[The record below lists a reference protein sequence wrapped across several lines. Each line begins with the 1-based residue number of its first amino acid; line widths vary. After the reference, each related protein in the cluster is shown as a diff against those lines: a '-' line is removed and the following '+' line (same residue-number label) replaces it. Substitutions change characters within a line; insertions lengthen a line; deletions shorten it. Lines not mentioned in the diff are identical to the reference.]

1 MLQAG
6 CADVVGF
13 GTFNKFIRA
22 TSQHWPG
29 PILVPAFLRPAI
41 LSEVFVHRRRTKT
54 QSKDTYQS
62 SLLTPSGGVSPPL
75 ALLNPNQIDRH
86 LSNMN
91 PEQVEVLANAAPPGH
106 LAESN
111 GWAEESARKSGST
124 DVNSDT
130 SLLDAYSTAVTS
142 AVERMSPSV
151 VNIEVHQSAGR
162 TRSGEPRERQG
173 GGSGFVFTPDGL
185 ILTNSHVVH
194 DAVRIVVTLTDGRRM
209 PATVI
214 GDDPASDLAVIRV
227 NEPGL
232 TAAALGDSQRLRV
245 GQIVIAI
252 GAPYGFQSTVTAGV
266 VSALGRSLRS
276 YSGRLIDD
284 VIQTDASLNPGNS
297 GGPLV
302 DSAGRVVGVNTATIL
317 PAQGICFAIGI
328 NTAKFVASRLL
339 RDGRI
344 RRSYIGVSAQTVPVH
359 RRVVRFYDLPKEM
372 GVVVLGVEENS
383 PAKRAG
389 LREGDI
395 IIALDGHPVAGVDDL
410 HRVLTDVHVG
420 VSSSLTVLR
429 WTEKLELKIVPEEA
443 R

>member
-1 MLQAG
+1 MQAKG
-6 CADVVGF
+6 RISRE
-13 GTFNKFIRA
+13 TRA
-22 TSQHWPG
+22 AVATARGDPLLPQ
-29 PILVPAFLRPAI
+29 RPSR
-41 LSEVFVHRRRTKT
+41 SEKR
-54 QSKDTYQS
+54 
-62 SLLTPSGGVSPPL
+62 P
-75 ALLNPNQIDRH
+75 LNPNQIDRH
-86 LSNMN
+86 LSTMN
-91 PEQVEVLANAAPPGH
+91 QEVGHLSVLHDPNAAAQ
-106 LAESN
+106 LA
-111 GWAEESARKSGST
+111 SGNMSG
-124 DVNSDT
+124 NMEWKQQSSPEPALAPASPSDD
-130 SLLDAYSTAVTS
+130 SLLDAYSAAVTG

-162 TRSGEPRERQG
+162 SRSGEPRERQG
-173 GGSGFVFTPDGL
+173 GGSGFIFTPDGL

-194 DAVRIVVTLTDGRRM
+194 DAVRIAVTMADGRRM

-227 NEPGL
+227 NEPAL
-232 TAAALGDSQRLRV
+232 TAARLGDSQRLRV

-372 GVVVLGVEENS
+372 GAVVVGVEENS

-389 LREGDI
+389 LREGDVI
-395 IIALDGHPVAGVDDL
+395 VALEGQPVAGVDDL
-410 HRVLTDVHVG
+410 HRVLTDIRVG
-420 VSSSLTVLR
+420 ISCSLTVLR
-429 WTEKLELKIVPEEA
+429 WTEKLELKVVPEEA

>member
-1 MLQAG
+1 MSVDRS
-6 CADVVGF
+6 DVAFSPVLDL
-13 GTFNKFIRA
+13 
-22 TSQHWPG
+22 SQ
-29 PILVPAFLRPAI
+29 
-41 LSEVFVHRRRTKT
+41 
-54 QSKDTYQS
+54 
-62 SLLTPSGGVSPPL
+62 PSGQYSESG
-75 ALLNPNQIDRH
+75 
-86 LSNMN
+86 
-91 PEQVEVLANAAPPGH
+91 APG
-106 LAESN
+106 AD
-111 GWAEESARKSGST
+111 
-124 DVNSDT
+124 DVP
-130 SLLDAYSTAVTS
+130 LLDAYSTAVTG

-151 VNIEVHQSAGR
+151 VNIEVHQAVLDAPAGR
-162 TRSGEPRERQG
+162 SRRGEPQNKNKERRG

-194 DAVRIVVTLTDGRRM
+194 EAVRIAVTMNDGRRM

-214 GDDPASDLAVIRV
+214 GDDPASDLAVIRLDQPHSG
-227 NEPGL
+227 EPGL

-372 GVVVLGVEENS
+372 GAVVVGVEENS

-395 IIALDGHPVAGVDDL
+395 IVALEGQPVAGVDDL
-410 HRVLTDVHVG
+410 HRVLTDMRVG
-420 VSSSLTVLR
+420 VSCTLTVLR
-429 WTEKLELKIVPEEA
+429 WTEKLEMKVVPEEA

>member
-1 MLQAG
+1 MSVDQIEMAFSPLL
-6 CADVVGF
+6 DLS
-13 GTFNKFIRA
+13 RA
-22 TSQHWPG
+22 SG
-29 PILVPAFLRPAI
+29 PD
-41 LSEVFVHRRRTKT
+41 SESVAEAHA
-54 QSKDTYQS
+54 
-62 SLLTPSGGVSPPL
+62 SG
-75 ALLNPNQIDRH
+75 D
-86 LSNMN
+86 
-91 PEQVEVLANAAPPGH
+91 
-106 LAESN
+106 
-111 GWAEESARKSGST
+111 
-124 DVNSDT
+124 D
-130 SLLDAYSTAVTS
+130 SLLDAYSTAVTG

-151 VNIEVHQSAGR
+151 VNIEVHQAVPANNVGR
-162 TRSGEPRERQG
+162 ARSGEPRERRG

-194 DAVRIVVTLTDGRRM
+194 EAVRIAVTLADGRRM

-214 GDDPASDLAVIRV
+214 GDDPASDLAVIRLDQPHG
-227 NEPGL
+227 EPGV

-252 GAPYGFQSTVTAGV
+252 GAPYGFQATVTAGV

-339 RDGRI
+339 RDGRL

-395 IIALDGHPVAGVDDL
+395 IVALEGQPVAGVDDL
-410 HRVLTDVHVG
+410 HRLLTDLRVG
-420 VSSSLTVLR
+420 VSCSLTVLR
-429 WTEKLELKIVPEEA
+429 WTEKLELKVVPEET

>member
-1 MLQAG
+1 M
-6 CADVVGF
+6 
-13 GTFNKFIRA
+13 
-22 TSQHWPG
+22 
-29 PILVPAFLRPAI
+29 
-41 LSEVFVHRRRTKT
+41 
-54 QSKDTYQS
+54 
-62 SLLTPSGGVSPPL
+62 
-75 ALLNPNQIDRH
+75 NPNWIGRH
-86 LSNMN
+86 LSSMN
-91 PEQVEVLANAAPPGH
+91 FEVVGDSFGLLGNSPVGGTEDIGGGTLAGD
-106 LAESN
+106 
-111 GWAEESARKSGST
+111 GST
-124 DVNSDT
+124 RPDD

-142 AVERMSPSV
+142 AVERVSPSV
-151 VNIEVHQSAGR
+151 VNIEVHQKTGLSRA
-162 TRSGEPRERQG
+162 GEPRERQG

-194 DAVRIVVTLTDGRRM
+194 DASRIAVTTTDGRHM
-209 PATVI
+209 AASLI
-214 GDDPASDLAVIRV
+214 GEDPASDLAVIRMD
-227 NEPGL
+227 EPGGTDRSL
-232 TAAALGDSQRLRV
+232 VAATLGDSQRLRV

-276 YSGRLIDD
+276 YSGRLIED

-302 DSAGRVVGVNTATIL
+302 DSLGRVVGVNTATIL

-344 RRSYIGVSAQTVPVH
+344 RRSYIGISAQTVPVH
-359 RRVVRFYDLPKEM
+359 RRVVRFYDLAKEM
-372 GVVVLGVEENS
+372 GALVLSVEENS

-395 IIALDGHPVAGVDDL
+395 VVALEGQPVAGVDDL
-410 HRVLTDVHVG
+410 HRLLTEVRVG
-420 VSSSLTVLR
+420 TSSTLTVLR
-429 WTEKLELKIVPEEA
+429 YTDKLDLKVVPEEA